1 MHLHIH
7 KWVCAKMITFV
18 IGETLD
24 LRLTDDYYAVDG
36 RGIDFTS
43 DDYPNLNEATTIFYV
58 DGKISFSKTIS
69 YIDIK
74 TLRLEIDSADLES
87 IGAGRWSYEI
97 RSIFPS
103 NHIVTIGVGNLIIVP
118 AFGD

>member
-1 MHLHIH
+1 
-7 KWVCAKMITFV
+7 MISFV

-24 LRLTDDYYAVDG
+24 LRLTDDYYAIDG

-43 DDYPNLNEATTIFYV
+43 DDYPNLSAVTTIFYV
-58 DGKISFSKTIS
+58 DGKTNFLKTIS
-69 YIDIK
+69 YIDSK
-74 TLRLEIDSADLES
+74 TLRLELDSTDLES

-103 NHIVTIGVGNLIIVP
+103 GHIVTIGVGNLIVVP